1 MQKIYRLS
9 AYETTAAEF
18 FQRVAAEETDLVLDV
33 RLNNSSQLCGFT
45 KKKDL
50 EFFVPKLSGAKYVH
64 DLLFAPDKGLLELY
78 TKKRIGWEEYSDA
91 YDLLLDKRKAMAI
104 YAKKYKDFACVCL
117 LGTQTKKRRSHNEV
131 LYRRVCGL

>member
-117 LGTQTKKRRSHNEV
+117 LGTQTKKRRSHTEI

>member
-1 MQKIYRLS
+1 MHTRRLQQS
-9 AYETTAAEF
+9 FSSE
-18 FQRVAAEETDLVLDV
+18 VLDV

-117 LGTQTKKRRSHNEV
+117 LGTQTKKRRSHNEI

>member
-64 DLLFAPDKGLLELY
+64 DLLFTPDKGLLELY

-104 YAKKYKDFACVCL
+104 YAKKYKDFGCVCL
-117 LGTQTKKRRSHNEV
+117 LGTQTKKRRSHNEI

>member
-1 MQKIYRLS
+1 MQKVYVLS
-9 AYETTAAEF
+9 AYETTAADF

-50 EFFVPKLSGAKYVH
+50 AFFVPKLAGAKYVH
-64 DLLFAPDKGLLELY
+64 DLLFAPDKGLLDLY

-91 YDLLLDKRKAMAI
+91 YDLLLDKRKAMTA
-104 YAKKYKDFACVCL
+104 YERKYKDFGCVCL
-117 LGTQTKKRRSHNEV
+117 LGTQTKKRRSHNEI

>member
-117 LGTQTKKRRSHNEV
+117 LGTQTKKRRSHNEI

>member
-64 DLLFAPDKGLLELY
+64 DLLFAPDKGLLDLY

>member
-45 KKKDL
+45 KKKGL

-117 LGTQTKKRRSHNEV
+117 LGTQTKKRRSHNEI

>member
-64 DLLFAPDKGLLELY
+64 DLLYAPDKGLLELY

>member
-117 LGTQTKKRRSHNEV
+117 LGTQTKKRRSHNEI
-131 LYRRVCGL
+131 LYRRGCGL

>member
-64 DLLFAPDKGLLELY
+64 DLLFAPDKGLLDLY

-117 LGTQTKKRRSHNEV
+117 LGTQTKKRRSHNEI